1 MRIFGNS
8 PQDIPLFMGLRPLWE
23 VPNRGLIQFAFTV
36 WIPMPKIASLLLN
49 LGHALDHL
57 FLLIFATAV
66 SAIATEF
73 GVGRWEDMMPYT
85 VGAFVMFGLG
95 SIPAGRLGDLWGRR
109 QMMLVFFFGMG
120 LSAMW
125 VALTQ
130 TPLQMGIALTV
141 LGVFSAIY
149 HPVGIPMLV
158 QKAERPGLTIGVNGL
173 AGNLGIA
180 LAALSTGF
188 LVAWQGWRMAF
199 IVPGVVSIL
208 CGFLFAWTAPNET
221 SAPAK
226 KKSTVVQLPK
236 HLAWRTFAV
245 MVATSTTTSLLF
257 NITTNGNTQLLAER
271 LDGLVNDPTR
281 LGMLLAVIY
290 AVASLAQLVV
300 GRLLDWLPVKPLFF
314 AVLFLQIVSFALASQ
329 TTGWVWYVAAI
340 GYMVMVFAA
349 IPFSDTMV
357 VRYIDDAMRSRVSG
371 TRIAISF
378 GISSLA
384 VYSLGPFVKAS
395 GFTQL
400 MVAASCVAALGALIV
415 LFLPNEAQMK
425 PSAV

>member
-1 MRIFGNS
+1 
-8 PQDIPLFMGLRPLWE
+8 
-23 VPNRGLIQFAFTV
+23 
-36 WIPMPKIASLLLN
+36 MPKIASLLLN

-120 LSAMW
+120 LSALA

-158 QKAERPGLTIGVNGL
+158 QKAEKPGLTIGINGL

-180 LAALSTGF
+180 MAALSTGF

-199 IVPGVVSIL
+199 IVPAMVSIL
-208 CGFLFAWTAPNET
+208 CGILFARTAPHEMT
-221 SAPAK
+221 APAK
-226 KKSTVVQLPK
+226 KKTSVVQLPK
-236 HLAWRTFAV
+236 HLAWRTFVV
-245 MVATSTTTSLLF
+245 MVATSTTSSLLF
-257 NITTNGNTQLLAER
+257 NITTNGNTHLLAER

-281 LGMLLAVIY
+281 LGMLLALIY

-314 AVLFLQIVSFALASQ
+314 SILFLQIVSFALASQ
-329 TTGWVWYVAAI
+329 TAGWVWYVAAI

-400 MVAASCVAALGALIV
+400 MVAASCVAAVGALIV

-425 PSAV
+425 STAV

>member
-1 MRIFGNS
+1 MRILGNS
-8 PQDIPLFMGLRPLWE
+8 PQDIPLFVRLPPLLLA
-23 VPNRGLIQFAFTV
+23 PNRGLIQFAFTV

-120 LSAMW
+120 LSAMG

-180 LAALSTGF
+180 MAALSTGF

-281 LGMLLAVIY
+281 LGMLLAMIY
-290 AVASLAQLVV
+290 AFASLAQLVV

-314 AVLFLQIVSFALASQ
+314 GVLFLQIVSFALASQ

>member
-1 MRIFGNS
+1 MRILQKYA
-8 PQDIPLFMGLRPLWE
+8 QDIPLIVGDKIVKVPL
-23 VPNRGLIQFAFTV
+23 NQGLIQLDLFV
-36 WIPMPKIASLLLN
+36 WSYMPKIAALLLN
-49 LGHALDHL
+49 VGHALDHL
-57 FLLIFATAV
+57 FLLIFAAAV

-95 SIPAGRLGDLWGRR
+95 SMPAGRLGDLWGRR
-109 QMMLVFFFGMG
+109 QMMLVFYFGMG
-120 LSAMW
+120 VSAMA
-125 VALTQ
+125 VAWTQ
-130 TPLQMGIALTV
+130 TPVQMAIALTV
-141 LGVFSAIY
+141 LGAFSAIY

-158 QKAERPGLTIGVNGL
+158 QKSTRPGLTIGVNGL

-180 LAALSTGF
+180 MAALSTGF
-188 LVAWQGWRMAF
+188 LVAWQGWRVAF
-199 IVPGVVSIL
+199 LVPGIVSIL
-208 CGFLFAWTAPNET
+208 CGLLFAW
-221 SAPAK
+221 SAPKDASATSK
-226 KKSTVVQLPK
+226 KKSNVRQLPK
-236 HLAWRTFAV
+236 HLAWRTFVV

-257 NITTNGNTQLLAER
+257 NMTTNGNAQLLAER
-271 LDGLVNDPTR
+271 LDGLVSDPSR
-281 LGMLLAVIY
+281 LGTLLALIY

-314 AVLFLQIVSFALASQ
+314 SVLFLQIVSFAVASQ
-329 TTGWVWYVAAI
+329 STGWAWYLAAI

-384 VYSLGPFVKAS
+384 VYSLVPVVKAS
-395 GFTQL
+395 GFTFL
-400 MVAASCVAALGALIV
+400 MMAASCVAALGALIV
-415 LFLPNEAQMK
+415 LFLPSESQMK
-425 PSAV
+425 QSAV

>member
-1 MRIFGNS
+1 MSILGNS
-8 PQDIPLFMGLRPLWE
+8 PQDIPLFVRLPPLLLA
-23 VPNRGLIQFAFTV
+23 PNRGLIRFAFTV

-120 LSAMW
+120 LSALA

-180 LAALSTGF
+180 MAALSTGF

-199 IVPGVVSIL
+199 IVPAVVSIL

-221 SAPAK
+221 SAP
-226 KKSTVVQLPK
+226 
-236 HLAWRTFAV
+236 
-245 MVATSTTTSLLF
+245 
-257 NITTNGNTQLLAER
+257 
-271 LDGLVNDPTR
+271 
-281 LGMLLAVIY
+281 
-290 AVASLAQLVV
+290 
-300 GRLLDWLPVKPLFF
+300 
-314 AVLFLQIVSFALASQ
+314 
-329 TTGWVWYVAAI
+329 
-340 GYMVMVFAA
+340 
-349 IPFSDTMV
+349 
-357 VRYIDDAMRSRVSG
+357 
-371 TRIAISF
+371 
-378 GISSLA
+378 
-384 VYSLGPFVKAS
+384 
-395 GFTQL
+395 
-400 MVAASCVAALGALIV
+400 
-415 LFLPNEAQMK
+415 
-425 PSAV
+425 

>member
-1 MRIFGNS
+1 MFVRL
-8 PQDIPLFMGLRPLWE
+8 PPLTETL
-23 VPNRGLIQFAFTV
+23 NRGLIQFAFTV

-66 SAIATEF
+66 SAIATDF

-120 LSAMW
+120 LSAMG

-180 LAALSTGF
+180 MAALSTGF

-236 HLAWRTFAV
+236 QLAWRTFAV

-425 PSAV
+425 PSAD

>member
-1 MRIFGNS
+1 
-8 PQDIPLFMGLRPLWE
+8 
-23 VPNRGLIQFAFTV
+23 
-36 WIPMPKIASLLLN
+36 MPKIASLLLN

-66 SAIATEF
+66 SAIAAEF

-120 LSAMW
+120 LSAIG

-130 TPLQMGIALTV
+130 TPMQMGIALTV

-180 LAALSTGF
+180 MAALSTSF

-199 IVPGVVSIL
+199 IVPAVVSIL
-208 CGFLFAWTAPNET
+208 CGILFAWRAPNET

-226 KKSTVVQLPK
+226 KKFTVVQLPK

-281 LGMLLAVIY
+281 LGMLLAMIY

-314 AVLFLQIVSFALASQ
+314 GVLFLQIVSFALASQ

>member
-1 MRIFGNS
+1 
-8 PQDIPLFMGLRPLWE
+8 
-23 VPNRGLIQFAFTV
+23 
-36 WIPMPKIASLLLN
+36 MPKIASLLLN

-120 LSAMW
+120 LSALS

-158 QKAERPGLTIGVNGL
+158 QKAERPGLTIGINGL

-180 LAALSTGF
+180 MAALSTGF

-199 IVPGVVSIL
+199 IVPAMVSIL
-208 CGFLFAWTAPNET
+208 CGILFAWTAPHEAT
-221 SAPAK
+221 APAK
-226 KKSTVVQLPK
+226 KKTNVVQLPK
-236 HLAWRTFAV
+236 HLAWRTFVV
-245 MVATSTTTSLLF
+245 MVATSTTSSLLF

-281 LGMLLAVIY
+281 LGMLLALIY
-290 AVASLAQLVV
+290 AVASLAQLIV

-314 AVLFLQIVSFALASQ
+314 SVLFLQIVSFALASQ
-329 TTGWVWYVAAI
+329 TAGWVWYVAAI
-340 GYMVMVFAA
+340 GYMVMVFSA

-400 MVAASCVAALGALIV
+400 MVAASCVAAVGALIV

-425 PSAV
+425 STAV

>member
-1 MRIFGNS
+1 
-8 PQDIPLFMGLRPLWE
+8 
-23 VPNRGLIQFAFTV
+23 
-36 WIPMPKIASLLLN
+36 MPYLPSLLLN

-66 SAIATEF
+66 SAIAQDF
-73 GVGRWEDMMPYT
+73 GVAGWEDMMPYT
-85 VGAFVMFGLG
+85 VGAFMMFGFA

-120 LSAMW
+120 LSAIA
-125 VALTQ
+125 VSLTQ

-158 QKAERPGLTIGVNGL
+158 QKAVRPGFTIGINGL

-188 LVAWQGWRMAF
+188 LVAWQGWRVAF
-199 IVPGVVSIL
+199 IVPGLVSIV
-208 CGFLFAWTAPNET
+208 CGFVFAWAAPHE
-221 SAPAK
+221 SDAPAK
-226 KKSTVVQLPK
+226 KKSNSVQLPK
-236 HLAWRTFAV
+236 HVAWRTFAV
-245 MVATSTTTSLLF
+245 MVATATTTSVLF
-257 NITTNGNTQLLAER
+257 NITTNGNAQLLAER
-271 LDGLVNDPTR
+271 LDGLVNDPAR
-281 LGMLLAVIY
+281 LGMLLAGVY

-300 GRLLDWLPVKPLFF
+300 GSLLDRFPMKPLFF
-314 AVLFLQIVSFALASQ
+314 GVLLLQIVAFGVASQ
-329 TTGWVWYVAAI
+329 TSGWIWYFAAI
-340 GYMVMVFAA
+340 AYMVMVFGA
-349 IPFSDTMV
+349 IPFTDTMV

-378 GISSLA
+378 GFSSIA
-384 VYSLGPFVKAS
+384 VYLLGPVVKVA

-400 MVAASCVAALGALIV
+400 MVALTCVAALGAIIV
-415 LFLPNEAQMK
+415 LFLPNEAQMNAHLK
-425 PSAV
+425 GGSGNHL

>member
-1 MRIFGNS
+1 MFVRL
-8 PQDIPLFMGLRPLWE
+8 PLLTE
-23 VPNRGLIQFAFTV
+23 TPNRGLIQFALTV

-120 LSAMW
+120 LSAMG

-180 LAALSTGF
+180 MAALSTGF

-281 LGMLLAVIY
+281 LGMLLAMIY
-290 AVASLAQLVV
+290 AFASLAQLVV

-314 AVLFLQIVSFALASQ
+314 GVLFLQIVSFALASQ

-425 PSAV
+425 PSAL

>member
-1 MRIFGNS
+1 MFVRL
-8 PQDIPLFMGLRPLWE
+8 PPLTETL
-23 VPNRGLIQFAFTV
+23 NRGLIQFAFTV

-120 LSAMW
+120 LSAMG

-180 LAALSTGF
+180 MAALSTGF

-199 IVPGVVSIL
+199 IVPAVVSIV

>member
-1 MRIFGNS
+1 MFVRL
-8 PQDIPLFMGLRPLWE
+8 PLLTE
-23 VPNRGLIQFAFTV
+23 TPNRGLIQFAFTV

-120 LSAMW
+120 LSAMG

-180 LAALSTGF
+180 MAALSTGF

-236 HLAWRTFAV
+236 QLAWRTFAV

-425 PSAV
+425 PSAD

>member
-1 MRIFGNS
+1 MGILGNS
-8 PQDIPLFMGLRPLWE
+8 PQDIPLFVRLPPLLKP
-23 VPNRGLIQFAFTV
+23 PNRGLIQYAFTV
-36 WIPMPKIASLLLN
+36 WILMPKIASLLLN

-85 VGAFVMFGLG
+85 VGAFVMFGVG

-120 LSAMW
+120 LSAIG

-180 LAALSTGF
+180 MAALSTGF

-199 IVPGVVSIL
+199 FVPAVVSIL
-208 CGFLFAWTAPNET
+208 CGILFAWTAPNET

-281 LGMLLAVIY
+281 LGMLLAMIY

-314 AVLFLQIVSFALASQ
+314 GVLFLQIVSFALASQ

>member
-1 MRIFGNS
+1 
-8 PQDIPLFMGLRPLWE
+8 
-23 VPNRGLIQFAFTV
+23 
-36 WIPMPKIASLLLN
+36 MPKIASLLLN

-120 LSAMW
+120 LSAMG

-180 LAALSTGF
+180 MAALSTGF

-199 IVPGVVSIL
+199 IVPAVVSIL

-281 LGMLLAVIY
+281 LGMLLAMIY
-290 AVASLAQLVV
+290 AFASLAQLVV

-314 AVLFLQIVSFALASQ
+314 GVLFLQIVSFALASQ

>member
-1 MRIFGNS
+1 MSILGNS
-8 PQDIPLFMGLRPLWE
+8 PQDIPLFVRLPPLLLA
-23 VPNRGLIQFAFTV
+23 PNRGLIRFVFTV

-120 LSAMW
+120 LSALA

-158 QKAERPGLTIGVNGL
+158 QKAEKPGLTIGINGL

-180 LAALSTGF
+180 MAALSTGF

-199 IVPGVVSIL
+199 IVPAMVSIL
-208 CGFLFAWTAPNET
+208 CGILFARTAPHEMT
-221 SAPAK
+221 APAK
-226 KKSTVVQLPK
+226 KKTSVVQLPK
-236 HLAWRTFAV
+236 HLAWRTFVV
-245 MVATSTTTSLLF
+245 MVATSTTSSLLF

-281 LGMLLAVIY
+281 LGMLLALIY

-314 AVLFLQIVSFALASQ
+314 SVLFLQIVSFALASQ
-329 TTGWVWYVAAI
+329 TAGWVWYVAAI

-400 MVAASCVAALGALIV
+400 MVAASCVAAVGALIV

-425 PSAV
+425 STAV

>member
-1 MRIFGNS
+1 MFVRL
-8 PQDIPLFMGLRPLWE
+8 PPLTETL
-23 VPNRGLIQFAFTV
+23 NRGLIQFAFTV

-120 LSAMW
+120 LSAMG

-180 LAALSTGF
+180 MAALSTGF

-199 IVPGVVSIL
+199 IVPAVVSIL
-208 CGFLFAWTAPNET
+208 CGFLFAWSAPNET

-281 LGMLLAVIY
+281 LGMLLAMIY

>member
-1 MRIFGNS
+1 MFVRL
-8 PQDIPLFMGLRPLWE
+8 PPLTETL
-23 VPNRGLIQFAFTV
+23 NRGLIQFAFTV

-120 LSAMW
+120 LSAMG

-180 LAALSTGF
+180 MAALSTGF

-236 HLAWRTFAV
+236 QLAWRTFAV

-425 PSAV
+425 PSAD

>member
-1 MRIFGNS
+1 
-8 PQDIPLFMGLRPLWE
+8 
-23 VPNRGLIQFAFTV
+23 
-36 WIPMPKIASLLLN
+36 MPILPSILLN
-49 LGHALDHL
+49 VGHALDHL

-66 SAIATEF
+66 SAIAQDF

-109 QMMLVFFFGMG
+109 QMMLVFYFGMG
-120 LSAMW
+120 LSAIA
-125 VALTQ
+125 VGFTQ
-130 TPLQMGIALTV
+130 TPLQMAIALTI
-141 LGVFSAIY
+141 LGIFSAIY

-158 QKAERPGLTIGVNGL
+158 QKSERPGLTIGVNGL

-180 LAALSTGF
+180 MAALSTGF
-188 LVAWQGWRMAF
+188 LVAWQGWRVAF
-199 IVPGVVSIL
+199 WVPGAVSIV
-208 CGFLFAWTAPNET
+208 CGVLFAM
-221 SAPAK
+221 SAPHESVAPSK
-226 KKSTVVQLPK
+226 KKTTVVQLPK
-236 HLAWRTFAV
+236 HLAWRTFVV

-257 NITTNGNTQLLAER
+257 NITTNGNAQLLAER
-271 LDGLVNDPTR
+271 LDGLVSDPSR
-281 LGMLLAVIY
+281 LGVLLALIY

-314 AVLFLQIVSFALASQ
+314 SILFLQIVCFAMASQ
-329 TTGWVWYVAAI
+329 STGWVWYVAAI
-340 GYMVMVFAA
+340 AYMVMVFGA

-384 VYSLGPFVKAS
+384 VYLLGPFVKAS

-400 MVAASCVAALGALIV
+400 MMVASGVAALGAFIV
-415 LFLPNEAQMK
+415 LFLPNERQMNQ
-425 PSAV
+425 SAP

>member
-1 MRIFGNS
+1 MGILGNS
-8 PQDIPLFMGLRPLWE
+8 PQDIPLFVGLPPLLKP
-23 VPNRGLIQFAFTV
+23 PNRGLIQFAFTV
-36 WIPMPKIASLLLN
+36 WILMPQIASLLLN

-85 VGAFVMFGLG
+85 VGAFVMFGVG

-120 LSAMW
+120 LSAIG

-180 LAALSTGF
+180 MAALSTGF

-199 IVPGVVSIL
+199 IVPAVVSIL
-208 CGFLFAWTAPNET
+208 CGILFAWSAPNET
-221 SAPAK
+221 SAQAK

-281 LGMLLAVIY
+281 LGMLLAMIY

-314 AVLFLQIVSFALASQ
+314 GVLFLQIVSFALASQ